1 MKALRYSLLPLILT
15 LMLLLSSCSF
25 GSSDAEEKQPK
36 LRYRMAYHIADDG
49 WVYVFDNQYF
59 EEDADYGSNAPTRY
73 PFGFWGINLR
83 YRYNE
88 GYTETYEGKD
98 DKGTSVIKTV
108 LQSTLL
114 LGTSDSQEEK
124 KDMDTIAKYLGH
136 DRAGRLYTTAELLAL
151 TPEDLQFTYL
161 DADLFLALLQECLTS
176 ENNPRGEYYN
186 LPSWALFT
194 EPIYL
199 DNYKFQVGL
208 IGGLGTV
215 EVLML
220 DVLYKTGDGLTDY
233 VQLYDLVQAGTASE
247 EQVALLNTLKEI
259 EQGVMKNNDHQYGI
273 NTFGDS
279 VIANVKLSR
288 LYGMLEN
295 IVESNYGQYII
306 STQ

>member
-1 MKALRYSLLPLILT
+1 MKIRSCSLFPLL
-15 LMLLLSSCSF
+15 LAFLLLLSACSSE
-25 GSSDAEEKQPK
+25 SSDPEPK
-36 LRYRMAYHIADDG
+36 LQYRMAYHIANDG
-49 WVYVFDNQYF
+49 WVYVFANQCL
-59 EEDADYGSNAPTRY
+59 DTDTDYGSGAPDRW
-73 PFGFWGINLR
+73 PFAFRGVNLR

-88 GYTETYEGKD
+88 GFTETYTSTD
-98 DKGTSVIKTV
+98 DKGNVVTRTV

-114 LGTSDSQEEK
+114 LGSSDSQAERQ
-124 KDMDTIAKYLGH
+124 DMDTIAKYLGY
-136 DRAGRLYTTAELLAL
+136 DRTGKLYTTAELLAL

-161 DADLFLALLQECLTS
+161 DPDMFLGLLQECLTA

-186 LPSWALFT
+186 LPSWALFA

-199 DNYKFQVGL
+199 DDYKFQVGL

-233 VQLYDLVQAGTASE
+233 VQLYDLVQAGTATE
-247 EQVALLNTLKEI
+247 EQVALLNTLQEI
-259 EQGVMKNNDHQYGI
+259 EQGIVENNDLQYGVD
-273 NTFGDS
+273 TYKDS

-288 LYGMLEN
+288 LYGMLKN
-295 IVESNYGQYII
+295 IMEDNYGQYII

>member
-1 MKALRYSLLPLILT
+1 MKIRSCSLFPLL
-15 LMLLLSSCSF
+15 LAFLLLLSACSSE
-25 GSSDAEEKQPK
+25 SSDPEPK
-36 LRYRMAYHIADDG
+36 LQYRMAYHIANDG
-49 WVYVFDNQYF
+49 WVYVLANQHL
-59 EEDADYGSNAPTRY
+59 DTDTDYGAAVNDRC
-73 PFGFWGINLR
+73 PFAFRGVNLR

-88 GYTETYEGKD
+88 GFTETYTSTD
-98 DKGTSVIKTV
+98 DKGNTVTRTV
-108 LQSTLL
+108 LQSTLI
-114 LGTSDSQEEK
+114 LGESNSQAERQ
-124 KDMDTIAKYLGH
+124 DMDTIAKYLGY
-136 DRAGRLYTTAELLAL
+136 DRTGKLYTTAELLAL

-161 DADLFLALLQECLTS
+161 DPDMFLGLLQKCLTA

-199 DNYKFQVGL
+199 DDYKFQVGL

-233 VQLYDLVQAGTASE
+233 VQLYDLVQAGTATE
-247 EQVALLNTLKEI
+247 EQVALLNTLQEI
-259 EQGVMKNNDHQYGI
+259 EQGIVENNDLQYGVD
-273 NTFGDS
+273 TYKDS

-288 LYGMLEN
+288 LYGMLKN
-295 IVESNYGQYII
+295 IMEDNYGQYII